1 MKRNILRELLNE
13 GKPTL
18 GTHVIIPWPGVVE
31 VIGYSD
37 AFDYIEYVGE
47 YSPFSLEQLDNWGR
61 AIELFPNLS
70 SMMKVDEQTRGFIAQ
85 RALDAG
91 IQNVLFS
98 DCRTADE
105 VRECIRFVRSETPE
119 AGGIHGYGLRRYERQ
134 YIGYTLDKS
143 AEAWTKA
150 MDNAVIAIMIEK
162 KGAVENLE
170 EILSVKGVDM
180 VQFGPA
186 DYSISIG
193 KPGQKQDPEVQKAEQ
208 YTIETALK
216 MGVSPR
222 VEIAGFEQAKPYVE
236 MGVRHFCIG
245 WDIRIINNWCKEQAV
260 GMRKLLNP

>member
-18 GTHVIIPWPGVVE
+18 GTHVICPWPGIVE

-47 YSPFSLEQLDNWGR
+47 YSPFSLEQLDNFGR
-61 AIELFPNLS
+61 AIELFPNMS
-70 SMMKVDEQTRGFIAQ
+70 SMMKVEEQTRGFIAQ

-91 IQNVLFS
+91 IQNVLFT
-98 DCRTADE
+98 DCRTPDD

-119 AGGIHGYGLRRYERQ
+119 AGGIHGYGMRR
-134 YIGYTLDKS
+134 YIGYTLES
-143 AEAWTKA
+143 GQEAWTKA

-162 KGAVENLE
+162 KGAIENLE
-170 EILSVKGVDM
+170 EILSIKGVDM

-193 KPGQKQDPEVQKAEQ
+193 KPGQRQAPEVQKAEK
-208 YTIETALK
+208 YMIEMALK
-216 MGVSPR
+216 MGVAPR
-222 VEIAGFEQAKPYVE
+222 VEAASFEQAKPYIE

-245 WDIRIINNWCKEQAV
+245 WDIRIIHSWCKEQAE
-260 GMRKLLNP
+260 GMRKLLNL